1 LTGFKARVHSLA
13 KTSISMASDNPAIAR
28 EAHELLGEANDV
40 IMRGQRQIRK
50 LLRRLGMIQ
59 EGLEVSSIK
68 TPALVLDGTQP
79 GLTAGREN

>member
-1 LTGFKARVHSLA
+1 MHSLA